1 MSSLPRLRCRAVP
14 LVSWNRVYKHSKK
27 LLLHQQLIFS
37 FINSTKAKQP
47 TNNKMKISCI
57 IFALFVSMASAV
69 ISLDMA
75 KTCKKYIQAV
85 RIMHIK
91 SQTGAHKQ
99 MTAENM
105 RLISHVSAGRR
116 AGCPALFERISN
128 KPATVYA
135 PCKQFFQKGRSTI
148 CL

>member
-1 MSSLPRLRCRAVP
+1 
-14 LVSWNRVYKHSKK
+14 
-27 LLLHQQLIFS
+27 
-37 FINSTKAKQP
+37 
-47 TNNKMKISCI
+47 MKISCI
-57 IFALFVSMASAV
+57 IFSLFVAMASAT

-85 RIMHIK
+85 RILHIK

-105 RLISHVSAGRR
+105 RLIGYVSAGRR
-116 AGCPALFERISN
+116 AGCPALFERISR
-128 KPATVYA
+128 KPATITA
-135 PCKQFFQKGRSTI
+135 PCKSFFQRGKSTI

>member
-1 MSSLPRLRCRAVP
+1 
-14 LVSWNRVYKHSKK
+14 
-27 LLLHQQLIFS
+27 
-37 FINSTKAKQP
+37 
-47 TNNKMKISCI
+47 MKISCI
-57 IFALFVSMASAV
+57 IFSLFVAMASAT

-105 RLISHVSAGRR
+105 RLIGYVSAGRR
-116 AGCPALFERISN
+116 AGCPALFERISR
-128 KPATVYA
+128 KPATITA
-135 PCKQFFQKGRSTI
+135 PCKSFFQRGKSTI